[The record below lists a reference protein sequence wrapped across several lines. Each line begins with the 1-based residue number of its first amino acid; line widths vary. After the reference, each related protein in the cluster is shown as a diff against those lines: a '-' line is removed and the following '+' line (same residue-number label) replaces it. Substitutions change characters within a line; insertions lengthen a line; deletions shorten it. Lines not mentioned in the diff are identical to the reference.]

1 MILRWLVTLLIAALF
16 VLNLWM
22 PSSPLGRRG
31 NERLVRAEVPSLVA
45 RVGQKLPDLAFED
58 LDGRVVRSADLL
70 GHPLLLV
77 FERSVDW

>member
-1 MILRWLVTLLIAALF
+1 MLRWLATSALVGLF
-16 VLNLWM
+16 VLNLWL

-31 NERLVRAEVPSLVA
+31 NERTVRAHVPAAAAWL
-45 RVGQKLPDLAFED
+45 GQALPDLAFED
-58 LDGRVVRSADLL
+58 LNGRVVRTADLF

>member
-1 MILRWLVTLLIAALF
+1 MLRWLATLVIAALF

-22 PSSPLGRRG
+22 PSTPLARRG
-31 NERLVRAEVPSLVA
+31 NERTVRMHVPALA
-45 RVGQKLPDLAFED
+45 GRVGHPLPALSFED
-58 LDGRVVRSADLL
+58 LDGQVVTTADLL

>member
-1 MILRWLVTLLIAALF
+1 MLRWLATLILVALF

-31 NERLVRAEVPSLVA
+31 TERTVRAHVPAAASW
-45 RVGQKLPDLAFED
+45 VGQTLPALAFED
-58 LDGRVVRSADLL
+58 LDGRRVSTADLL